1 MGSDKG
7 LMLYV
12 LNLRLFYRKEPPMNV
27 ILYAKENE
35 ISRRVLQTV
44 ESLFSRR
51 RVDYCR
57 SISELS
63 LRLCQPVHNALV
75 VILMARDRAELE
87 EIFSIQFLLRDVRS
101 VLVLPD
107 HELESPAKKRLQ
119 PRFITYMESE
129 YLIVEIAAVLRS
141 MLEIIVLQKRDR
153 IARWQDR
160 VQNWIP
166 YRKMYVH

>member
-1 MGSDKG
+1 
-7 LMLYV
+7 
-12 LNLRLFYRKEPPMNV
+12 
-27 ILYAKENE
+27 
-35 ISRRVLQTV
+35 
-44 ESLFSRR
+44 
-51 RVDYCR
+51 
-57 SISELS
+57 
-63 LRLCQPVHNALV
+63 
-75 VILMARDRAELE
+75 MARDRAELE